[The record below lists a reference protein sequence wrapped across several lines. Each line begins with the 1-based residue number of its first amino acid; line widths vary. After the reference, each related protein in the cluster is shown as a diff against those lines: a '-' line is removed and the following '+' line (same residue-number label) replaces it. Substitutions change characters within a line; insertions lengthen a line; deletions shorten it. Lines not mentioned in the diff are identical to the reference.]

1 MRRLTARSTSAF
13 VRLSKLINVAVL
25 AFAGTAAFAEAPK
38 RVVSEDAPDRVVS
51 MNVCTDQLAML
62 LADEGQLVSVSS
74 LAYDRRTSAMV
85 EEAQN
90 YIPNTGRA
98 EEVFLLE
105 PDLVIAGTY
114 TARAAVTML
123 ERLGIKVVTIASA
136 SSLKDVRAGILEVG
150 AALNQTERAEVLAAE
165 FDAGLAALQA
175 DTAARKPRAALY
187 GANGYTVGSQ
197 TLSGEMLVA
206 AGFINIASEMG
217 LTHGGT
223 LPLELLAL
231 SAPEVVITSQPYP
244 GASRSEAVP
253 RHPVV
258 ARMQAQAVSTKIDD
272 GDWLCG
278 TPFVLRAIKTLAQQ
292 RETLKP

>member
-1 MRRLTARSTSAF
+1 M
-13 VRLSKLINVAVL
+13 RLSKLISFAVL
-25 AFAGTAAFAEAPK
+25 ALAGTAVFAEAP
-38 RVVSEDAPDRVVS
+38 SRVVS

-62 LADEGQLVSVSS
+62 LADEGQLLSVSS
-74 LAYDRRTSAMV
+74 LAYDKRTSAMV
-85 EEAQN
+85 EEAQG

-98 EEVFLLE
+98 EEVFLLK

-123 ERLGIKVVTIASA
+123 ERLNIKVVTIAPA
-136 SSLKDVRAGILEVG
+136 SSLKEVRARILDVG
-150 AALNQTERAEVLAAE
+150 AALGQTERAEALAAE
-165 FDAGLAALQA
+165 FDAGLAALQP
-175 DTAARKPRAALY
+175 DPNARKPRAALY

-197 TLSGEMLVA
+197 TLSGEMLTA
-206 AGFINIASEMG
+206 AGFINIATEMG

-231 SAPEVVITSQPYP
+231 AAPEVVITSQPYP

-258 ARMQAQAVSTKIDD
+258 ARMQAQAVSSKMND

-278 TPFVLRAIKTLAQQ
+278 TPFVLRAIKNLARH
-292 RETLKP
+292 RERLDK

>member
-1 MRRLTARSTSAF
+1 
-13 VRLSKLINVAVL
+13 
-25 AFAGTAAFAEAPK
+25 
-38 RVVSEDAPDRVVS
+38 

-62 LADEGQLVSVSS
+62 LADEGQLLSVSS
-74 LAYDRRTSAMV
+74 LAYDKRTSAMV
-85 EEAQN
+85 DEAQG
-90 YIPNTGRA
+90 YIKNTGRA
-98 EEVFLLE
+98 EEVFLLK

-123 ERLGIKVVTIASA
+123 ERLNIEVVTIPPAA
-136 SSLKDVRAGILEVG
+136 SLKEVRAGILAVG
-150 AALNQTERAEVLAAE
+150 AALGQPERAAALAAE
-165 FDAGLAALQA
+165 FDAGLAALQPDA
-175 DTAARKPRAALY
+175 NLRKPRAALY

-197 TLSGEMLVA
+197 TLSGEMLTA
-206 AGFINIASEMG
+206 AGFINIASELG
-217 LTHGGT
+217 LSHGGT

-258 ARMQAQAVSTKIDD
+258 ARMQAQAVSTKMND

-278 TPFVLRAIKTLAQQ
+278 TPFVLRAIKGLAQQ
-292 RETLKP
+292 REALDQ